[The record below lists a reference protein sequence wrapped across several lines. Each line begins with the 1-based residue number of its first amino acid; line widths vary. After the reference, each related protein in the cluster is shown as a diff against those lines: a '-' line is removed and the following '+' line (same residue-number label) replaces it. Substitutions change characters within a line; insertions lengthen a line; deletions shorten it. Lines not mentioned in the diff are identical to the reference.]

1 MLRRRHCFLPPRF
14 EAHHSPLLMGKIKAD
29 LDLHKLEIFYWVA
42 ELKSFSQ
49 AAELLSLRQ
58 PTVSAHVQELEK
70 LVSGKL
76 LYRIRGRVSLTPLG
90 QVLAERAK
98 NLLAFK
104 RETIAAVELF
114 HGTLSGELWV
124 GGSNVPGEYL
134 LPQRLGA
141 FTEKYPA
148 IRPILR
154 IGDSAGIID
163 DLLDGKV
170 ELGFVGFKAE
180 DARLAFE
187 KIWDDE
193 MILVVPKDHAWTR
206 RQSVQLAD
214 LRTEKFISRE
224 RGSGTLDSLRRLL
237 SKNKQVSN
245 ELLNISMELGSTE
258 AIKEAI
264 IAGYGM
270 SILSRISIRRELT
283 AGNLELCKVSIERP
297 QSFLIIDRDIMEC
310 QLRRT
315 AEGACHLVA
324 IRTDMLANVR
334 PHIIE

>member
-1 MLRRRHCFLPPRF
+1 LTESCQLPRRHCFLNEVRR
-14 EAHHSPLLMGKIKAD
+14 HTHSPLLMGKIKAD

-70 LVSGKL
+70 LVGGKL

-90 QVLAERAK
+90 QLLVERAK

-104 RETIAAVELF
+104 RETVAAVELF

-134 LPQRLGA
+134 LPQKLGA

-206 RQSVQLAD
+206 RKSVRLAD

-237 SKNKQVSN
+237 SKNKQSSN

-264 IAGYGM
+264 LAGYGM
-270 SILSRISIRRELT
+270 SILSRISIRHELA
-283 AGNLELCKVSIERP
+283 AGNLVEIPIRGLAMQREFYQVYHARRP
-297 QSFLIIDRDIMEC
+297 LHPIAQAFREFLK
-310 QLRRT
+310 Q
-315 AEGACHLVA
+315 G
-324 IRTDMLANVR
+324 
-334 PHIIE
+334 